1 MTNPILTESHSA
13 LASRGCRRLRT
24 EGGVEWDI
32 SKTLRIGETA
42 SGTSRNRTWLLCL
55 APKRGIGY
63 GTEIVEAHSSMAIRA
78 LGANRIE
85 MRIDSE
91 NNASIR
97 VAEKAGFHLEGK
109 LVNERRLADG
119 TLRTTHVYSL

>member
-1 MTNPILTESHSA
+1 
-13 LASRGCRRLRT
+13 
-24 EGGVEWDI
+24 
-32 SKTLRIGETA
+32 
-42 SGTSRNRTWLLCL
+42 
-55 APKRGIGY
+55 
-63 GTEIVEAHSSMAIRA
+63 MAIRA

-97 VAEKAGFHLEGK
+97 VAEKAEFHLEGK

>member
-1 MTNPILTESHSA
+1 MGYYQNAP
-13 LASRGCRRLRT
+13 
-24 EGGVEWDI
+24 D
-32 SKTLRIGETA
+32 RIETA
-42 SGTSRNRTWLLCL
+42 SGTSRNSNLVYYVWP
-55 APKRGIGY
+55 PKRGIGY
-63 GTEIVEAHSSMAIRA
+63 GTEIVEALSSMAIRA
-78 LGANRIE
+78 LGANQIE